1 MIWIDLC
8 CPVFCHQY
16 QIVNVAWSLQ
26 YSMYC
31 QAINLI
37 LCPFDTI
44 KTWEIKRDQEIT
56 KRKVRSKASI
66 DVLNCY
72 NCRNQL
78 LKKLKWIDS
87 FRNGKFTISKLILS
101 LKDSIFCNC
110 YVHLQSEHLTIT
122 TSILFISGLCR
133 VNFLK
138 LENSIKE
145 TYDKL
150 LYYML
155 QCYKLTCFLFHL
167 KASEEF
173 FSCTLFLMKVI
184 LDTFCMIF
192 I

>member
-1 MIWIDLC
+1 MH
-8 CPVFCHQY
+8 CH
-16 QIVNVAWSLQ
+16 
-26 YSMYC
+26 
-31 QAINLI
+31 AINLI

-44 KTWEIKRDQEIT
+44 KTWEVKKDQEIT
-56 KRKVRSKASI
+56 KHKVRSKASI

-78 LKKLKWIDS
+78 VKKLKWIDG

-133 VNFLK
+133 VDFLK
-138 LENSIKE
+138 LENWIKE
-145 TYDKL
+145 TYYKL
-150 LYYML
+150 LYY
-155 QCYKLTCFLFHL
+155 KLTYFLFHL

-173 FSCTLFLMKVI
+173 FSCTMFLIKVI